1 MAPPR
6 ILLCGDVFGRL
17 NQLLKRVSSV
27 NKSAGPF
34 DALLCVGQF
43 FPDSPDQL
51 EEFNEYI
58 EGRSRILIPTYFIGD
73 YGIGAPKILSGA
85 AKDPMNQGFKMDG
98 LKVCENLYWLR
109 GSGKFSLNGLSV
121 AYLSGR
127 QSTSAQQFGTYS
139 QDDVDS
145 LRALA
150 EEPEMVDIFLTY
162 PFYIHIICTNLSLPP
177 LLASNSLLYI
187 AAASDVPSG
196 ISDSSGGD
204 TTVSELVAE
213 IKPRYHVA
221 GTMAVFYAREPY
233 INVDAVHVTRFFG
246 LAPVGNKNKQ
256 KFMHAISPTPASTM
270 STSELCTKPSN
281 TTLSPYTVVD
291 KASPTHGATKRP
303 DDSDAQY
310 WRYDVS
316 RKRQKHGDSD
326 GDKLCFK
333 YVSSGSCPR
342 GEKCHFRHDA
352 DAREQSVRGVC
363 FDFLNKG
370 KCERGQ
376 DCNFKHSLQEEG
388 EGFSSRRSGS
398 GTGNSN
404 RSKECW
410 FCLSSPSVESHLIT
424 TIGEH
429 YYCALAKGPLV
440 QDHLLIIPVEHSPNT
455 LSLPSDC
462 EKELSRFQSSLKAY
476 FKNQGKEVVFF
487 EWVSKK
493 GTHANLQAVPIPS
506 SRASSAED
514 IFNLANKLGF
524 KFSTSKNSEGRK
536 MLRTH
541 FDRNFSLFYVEV
553 PGGTILSHAVEE
565 NEKFPVQ
572 FGREVM
578 AGLLNIA
585 DKADWRNCQLSKDE
599 ESKMA
604 EGFKSRF
611 EEYDPRLGR
620 CIKFWKQDHA
630 CLPAQRVLFL
640 VVVPDQMT
648 GPAQITNSCAEVD
661 SCYL

>member
-1 MAPPR
+1 MAPPK
-6 ILLCGDVFGRL
+6 ILFCGDVFGRL
-17 NQLLKRVSSV
+17 NQLFKRVSSV

-43 FPDSPDQL
+43 FPDFPDQL

-58 EGRSRILIPTYFIGD
+58 EDRSKIPIPTYFIGD
-73 YGIGAPKILSGA
+73 YGVGAPKTLSA
-85 AKDPMNQGFKMDG
+85 ASKDPMNQGFKMDG

-109 GSGKFSLNGLSV
+109 GSGKFTLHGLSV

-127 QSTSAQQFGTYS
+127 QSASAQQFGTYS

-150 EEPEMVDIFLTY
+150 EEPGLVDIFLTNEW
-162 PFYIHIICTNLSLPP
+162 PSGITNR
-177 LLASNSLLYI
+177 AT
-187 AAASDVPSG
+187 ASDVPSV
-196 ISDSSGGD
+196 ILDSSGGD
-204 TTVSELVAE
+204 STVSELVAE
-213 IKPRYHVA
+213 IKPRYHIA
-221 GTMAVFYAREPY
+221 GTMGVFYAREPY

-246 LAPVGNKNKQ
+246 LAPVGNKDKQ

-270 STSELCTKPSN
+270 STSELCTKPQN
-281 TTLSPYTVVD
+281 ATLSPYIVVD
-291 KASPTHGATKRP
+291 KASPTDGATKRP
-303 DDSDAQY
+303 DDSDSQY

-352 DAREQSVRGVC
+352 DAREQSLRGVC

-370 KCERGQ
+370 QCERGP
-376 DCNFKHSLQEEG
+376 DCNFKHSFQEDG
-388 EGFSSRRSGS
+388 EGFPSRRSGS
-398 GTGNSN
+398 ATGSSN

-440 QDHLLIIPVEHSPNT
+440 QDHMLIVPVEHSPNT
-455 LSLPSDC
+455 FSLPSEC
-462 EKELSRFQSSLKAY
+462 EKELSRYQSSLKAY
-476 FKNQGKEVVFF
+476 FKSQGKEVVFF

-493 GTHANLQAVPIPS
+493 ATHANLQAVPIPS

-514 IFNLANKLGF
+514 IFNLAAKKLGF
-524 KFSTSKNSEGRK
+524 KFSTIKNSEGRK
-536 MLRTH
+536 MLRMH
-541 FDRNFSLFYVEV
+541 FDRNFGLFYVEV
-553 PGGTILSHAVEE
+553 PGGTILSHGIEE
-565 NEKFPVQ
+565 NEKFPAQ

-585 DKADWRNCQLSKDE
+585 DKADWRNSQLSKDE
-599 ESKMA
+599 ETKMA

-611 EEYDPRLGR
+611 KEYDP
-620 CIKFWKQDHA
+620 
-630 CLPAQRVLFL
+630 
-640 VVVPDQMT
+640 
-648 GPAQITNSCAEVD
+648 NS
-661 SCYL
+661 